1 MVLGF
6 LEVGPN
12 EYGKQPITVTVAA
25 SSRDENDMT
34 AWLSPAEARLL
45 AIYLNKLADAAS
57 CGRVVSEE
65 RSWRRFTPSPD
76 LKCAARFFSASW
88 SGC

>member
-1 MVLGF
+1 MSERRWNEIECGEMVLGF

-25 SSRDENDMT
+25 NSRNENDMT

-45 AIYLNKLADAAS
+45 AIYLNKLADAADAA
-57 CGRVVSEE
+57 GRI
-65 RSWRRFTPSPD
+65 
-76 LKCAARFFSASW
+76 
-88 SGC
+88 